1 MITVVRQK
9 SDEQGTPGFIS
20 LGPWMAHSLELPWL
34 GNQRNISCIPA
45 DTYEMEV
52 VKIRQPIGGRSHL
65 YLIKNVPER
74 TGILA
79 HAGTWAGETSK
90 GYKSSVLGCLLIGYR
105 TGMYQQ
111 QRAIFDTR
119 RAIGDLLRITGGQ
132 PTQIQFI
139 NAWEQAA

>member
-1 MITVVRQK
+1 MITVVRQIT
-9 SDEQGTPGFIS
+9 DEQGTPGLIS
-20 LGPWMAHSLELPWL
+20 LGPWTAHSLELPWRD
-34 GNQRNISCIPA
+34 NQRDVSCITAGIYP
-45 DTYEMEV
+45 MEV
-52 VKIRQPIGGRSHL
+52 VKTRRPIGGRSHL

-79 HAGTWAGETSK
+79 HAGTWAGDTSK
-90 GYKSSVLGCLLIGYR
+90 GYRSSVLGCLLIGYR
-105 TGMYQQ
+105 AGVYQQ

-119 RAIGDLLRITGGQ
+119 RAIGDLLSITGGR